1 MNKNIFLETE
11 DDDDSFEFN
20 SMDFEKYDA
29 HLDQAK
35 ADFEDKGYLEKICV
49 EFNLNVNTIK
59 KDGYYNLIFDSLFAD
74 VHNNMPL
81 SGENIFKIYEGILN
95 FFKEHLNQSVK
106 KDVKPKYNIPHKFS
120 LNESDNLTKKDIEN
134 IVDKKNYITKSEV
147 EKLVKNMLV
156 KQYKIFWEKKS
167 FYINDL

>member
-1 MNKNIFLETE
+1 MNKNIFLEIE
-11 DDDDSFEFN
+11 DDDDSFEFS
-20 SMDFEKYDA
+20 SMDFDKYDA

-35 ADFEDKGYLEKICV
+35 ADFEDKGYLEKICI

-74 VHNNMPL
+74 MYNNMPL
-81 SGENIFKIYEGILN
+81 NGENIFKIYEGMTN
-95 FFKEHLNQSVK
+95 FFSERLTK
-106 KDVKPKYNIPHKFS
+106 KDEKRKYNISHKFS
-120 LNESDNLTKKDIEN
+120 LNESDNITKKDIEN
-134 IVDKKNYITKSEV
+134 IVDKKNYITKNEV
-147 EKLVKNMLV
+147 EKLIKNMIV